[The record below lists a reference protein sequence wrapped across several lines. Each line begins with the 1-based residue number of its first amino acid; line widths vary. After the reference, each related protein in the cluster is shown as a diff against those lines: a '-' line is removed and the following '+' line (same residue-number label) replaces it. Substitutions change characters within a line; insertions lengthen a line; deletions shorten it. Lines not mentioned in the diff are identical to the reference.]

1 MKTDQVS
8 GGWEGLVRIL
18 PLGASLRQGETD
30 SSRDMIIYRVDI
42 GTFCREER
50 WLLGEAWTYFPSGAF
65 SLGSGQDA
73 FSRWN
78 R

>member
-42 GTFCREER
+42 GAFLQGGKVASGGSLDIFSFRSFF
-50 WLLGEAWTYFPSGAF
+50 LGVRSGCF
-65 SLGSGQDA
+65 
-73 FSRWN
+73 F
-78 R
+78 